1 MARFEAAAAWAIEPA
16 EARPLD
22 TAEPAPGSREAAPW
36 GARPALPR
44 EVAAR
49 LTSARELARVRR
61 DERRAPLPTGV
72 AALDRPLGGGLPRGE
87 LVELVGRR
95 SGGRFSAALAAL
107 AAATAAGE
115 AAALL
120 DLGDG
125 LEPAAAAALGADLE
139 RLLWLRPRT
148 LREALAAAEAT
159 LHGGFHLVVVE
170 LGPPPLPG
178 ARALRATGPEA
189 AWARLARAARAHGSA
204 LLVASPWRLTGS
216 AAAAVLEAAARP
228 AWSRAAGSG
237 IAARGALPL
246 LADLAARVRTARPL
260 RGGAGGVSGEE
271 ALLLAAPGSLA
282 GGAGVDRETS
292 VIARPERGKA
302 GSRAIGP
309 HGLGSISERR
319 GPRAV
324 LGQWVGT
331 DAPRAAA
338 EAPAPLTAAG

>member
-1 MARFEAAAAWAIEPA
+1 MASFETAAARAIEPA
-16 EARPLD
+16 EVRPP
-22 TAEPAPGSREAAPW
+22 AAASGPAPALREAVRW

-49 LTSARELARVRR
+49 LTSARELARARR

-87 LVELVGRR
+87 LVELVGRCSGGR
-95 SGGRFSAALAAL
+95 HSGGRFSAALAAL

-115 AAALL
+115 AAALV

-125 LEPAAAAALGADLE
+125 LEPAAAVALGADLE

-148 LREALAAAEAT
+148 LREALAAAEAA
-159 LHGGFHLVVVE
+159 LHGGIHLVVVE

-189 AWARLARAARAHGSA
+189 AWTRLARAARAHGSA

-228 AWSRAAGSG
+228 CWSR
-237 IAARGALPL
+237 RGAPPL
-246 LADLAARVRTARPL
+246 LTGLAARMHAERPL
-260 RGGAGGVSGEE
+260 RGVAGGVSGEQ

-282 GGAGVDRETS
+282 EGVDVDQETP
-292 VIARPERGKA
+292 VIAE
-302 GSRAIGP
+302 
-309 HGLGSISERR
+309 
-319 GPRAV
+319 V
-324 LGQWVGT
+324 
-331 DAPRAAA
+331 
-338 EAPAPLTAAG
+338 PAPLAAVG

>member
-1 MARFEAAAAWAIEPA
+1 MARFEAAAAWAIESA

-49 LTSARELARVRR
+49 LTSARELARIRD

-87 LVELVGRR
+87 LVELVGRCSGGR
-95 SGGRFSAALAAL
+95 HSGGRFSAALAAL

-115 AAALL
+115 AAALV

-125 LEPAAAAALGADLE
+125 LEPAAAVALGADLE

-148 LREALAAAEAT
+148 LREALAAAEAA
-159 LHGGFHLVVVE
+159 LHGGIHLVVVE

-189 AWARLARAARAHGSA
+189 AWTRLARAARAHGSA

-228 AWSRAAGSG
+228 AWSGAAGAGAAGAG

-246 LADLAARVRTARPL
+246 LAGLAARVRAARPL
-260 RGGAGGVSGEE
+260 RGGAGGAGGGEE
-271 ALLLAAPGSLA
+271 ALLLAVPGSLA
-282 GGAGVDRETS
+282 GSADLDR
-292 VIARPERGKA
+292 G
-302 GSRAIGP
+302 
-309 HGLGSISERR
+309 
-319 GPRAV
+319 
-324 LGQWVGT
+324 
-331 DAPRAAA
+331 PRAAA
-338 EAPAPLTAAG
+338 EAPAPLAAAG